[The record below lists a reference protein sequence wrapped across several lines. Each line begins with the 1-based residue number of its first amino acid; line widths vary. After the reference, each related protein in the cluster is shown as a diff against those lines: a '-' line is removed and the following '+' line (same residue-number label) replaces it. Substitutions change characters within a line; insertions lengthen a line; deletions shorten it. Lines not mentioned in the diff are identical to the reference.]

1 MLILSKRYTRTVD
14 LLAGH
19 LTLMG
24 CTQTKKKSTWKNSWK
39 EEIWSVLRL
48 FPRLPLL
55 ASVGDTM
62 LN

>member
-1 MLILSKRYTRTVD
+1 ME
-14 LLAGH
+14 LAGR
-19 LTLMG
+19 TFNSNGMY
-24 CTQTKKKSTWKNSWK
+24 TDKKKSTWKNSWK